1 MCLYSIKIYYDSF
14 VSCIIIHTQS
24 YPMSSYWSKYFKIN
38 YIYPVLYL
46 GYIISWINII
56 KFRFI
61 LIILFSQQAFVG
73 LQDVLKLSSR
83 YVLKTSSTHLQ
94 CNIFLSSKMST
105 SGLEDVLKTS
115 WRRFE
120 DILQDFL
127 KKAWKKKTKNC
138 YVEDVLKTSWRNA
151 LKTSWGQAKYLLGYL
166 YLTMAC

>member
-120 DILQDFL
+120 DILQGVL
-127 KKAWKKKTKNC
+127 KKAGKRLRRRKIVT
-138 YVEDVLKTSWRNA
+138 LKTFWRR
-151 LKTSWGQAKYLLGYL
+151 LEEMPWRHLGDKQNIYWDI
-166 YLTMAC
+166 CI